1 MSLTNFKMPK
11 LKFKDMKMKE
21 MEDLGEIDYLKLQKK
36 NAKQKRTTPYEDRT
50 HYKTIKEAFNIQCFF
65 FYNEGK
71 RGRNEN
77 VFK

>member
-50 HYKTIKEAFNIQCFF
+50 HYKTIKEAFFVCT
-65 FYNEGK
+65 
-71 RGRNEN
+71 
-77 VFK
+77 

>member
-36 NAKQKRTTPYEDRT
+36 NAKQKRTTHIT
-50 HYKTIKEAFNIQCFF
+50 KL
-65 FYNEGK
+65 
-71 RGRNEN
+71 
-77 VFK
+77 